1 MPNKPQSH
9 SERERKRMGRTLLGK
24 EYEAKRRQDPALAE
38 AARLRSSAR
47 WRRLRKMKL
56 ARNPLCEECSKH
68 GVVEPATQVDH
79 IVPIVERRDLAF
91 DLENLQSLC
100 TVCHGKKS
108 GEERRRSC

>member
-1 MPNKPQSH
+1 MPWKPQSH
-9 SERERKRMGRTLLGK
+9 SQRERKRMGRTLLGK
-24 EYEAKRRQDPALAE
+24 EYEGKRKQDPALAE

-47 WRRLRKMKL
+47 WRRLRRLKL
-56 ARNPLCEECSKH
+56 ARNPLCEECTKH

-91 DLENLQSLC
+91 DMENLHSLC
-100 TVCHGKKS
+100 STCHGKKS